1 MKLFRTGWPT
11 IADMMAPEKNNL
23 NALRLAAAFCV
34 VVSHCALLKLGH
46 EEDEP
51 LAGLMTYTLGEHA
64 LHAFFYISG
73 LTIAASL
80 ARATSITDFLTARVL
95 RIWPALIA
103 VSVLLSLVVGPLLGA
118 LPVAD
123 YFRDSSWQAYLLG
136 APTLTNPGK
145 GLAGLFVDNPHLPI
159 ANGAPWT
166 LKYEVICYAML
177 AGGMMLWG
185 RTRMHKAMWVPAL
198 TFIAGLWMMKLPVDA
213 RETYLDHIARLW
225 FAFGL
230 GVMTWQAAAKLRP
243 SVLIMCGLAF
253 DLWLAIGGP
262 FERPLAVLFIASV
275 VLVFAAIPADDV
287 RRFTNRIDLSY
298 GVYII
303 AWPVTQVLVEQAP
316 RLPLW
321 AVTVATIVISSLL
334 AWASW
339 TFIEKPAMRL
349 RPRIARVLEPVTALP
364 WRLWPRRAEK
374 LDPSPRHT

>member
-1 MKLFRTGWPT
+1 MKLFRTGGPT

-73 LTIAASL
+73 LTVAASL
-80 ARATSITDFLTARVL
+80 ERAQSLTDFATARVL

-103 VSVLLSLVVGPLLGA
+103 ASAILALVAGPLLGA

-123 YFRDSSWQAYLLG
+123 YFRDASWSAYLLG
-136 APTLTNPGK
+136 APSLTTPGK
-145 GLAGLFVDNPHLPI
+145 SLAGLFVDNPHLPI

-166 LKYEVICYAML
+166 LKYEVICYAVL
-177 AGGMMLWG
+177 ALGMFVWG
-185 RTRMHKAMWVPAL
+185 RRRMRSALWVPAL
-198 TFIAGLWMMKLPVDA
+198 TLLAGLWMMKLPVDA
-213 RETYLDHIARLW
+213 RETYLDHVARLW

-230 GVMTWQAAAKLRP
+230 GVMTWQAAERIRP
-243 SVLIMCGLAF
+243 SALIMLGLGF
-253 DLWLAIGGP
+253 DLWLALGTM
-262 FERPLAVLFIASV
+262 FERPLAVLFVASL
-275 VLVFAAIPADDV
+275 VLAFAAIPAHGV
-287 RRFTNRIDLSY
+287 RRFTNRVDLSY

-321 AVTVATIVISSLL
+321 GVTIATILLSSLL

-339 TFIEKPAMRL
+339 TFVEKPAMRL
-349 RPRIARVLEPVTALP
+349 RPRIARALEPIASLP
-364 WRLWPRRAEK
+364 ARLWRRRGEK
-374 LDPSPRHT
+374 FDPSPGHT